1 MHDQRAPGK
10 INEETSMKKQ
20 TLLVGLVTAAL
31 FVGVSSL
38 QSQVARAGVGTAADD
53 QTTREIAE
61 LINQRHAAL
70 RNFDRGAYGGF
81 IDQSA
86 VFAEPGEVHN
96 GAQQISEA
104 HPTVGYK
111 MVVEHDSPTVTSFG
125 QTAVAF
131 YRQSQKEIYGEQSLI
146 SRWTVLDT
154 YVKKDGSWVLIAH
167 AQMPEPVNRQSV
179 KVNPAVFA
187 QYVGQYEWSPGFVD
201 TISVTGGKLMS
212 LLSNEDKPDELQP
225 LNETTFFVEGDDDE
239 GLITFEKGASGS
251 VSRYVYRTKGGDITA
266 KKIK

>member
-1 MHDQRAPGK
+1 
-10 INEETSMKKQ
+10 MKKH
-20 TLLVGLVTAAL
+20 TILIGMVMAVL
-31 FVGVSSL
+31 FLGISSL
-38 QSQVARAGVGTAADD
+38 QSQVAQAGVGAAADD

-70 RNFDRGAYGGF
+70 RNFDRDAYGGF

-86 VFAEPGEVHN
+86 VFAEPGGAIT

-111 MVVEHDSPTVTSFG
+111 MVVEHDSPKVTSFG

-154 YVKKDGSWVLIAH
+154 YIKKDGSWVLIAH
-167 AQMPEPVNRQSV
+167 AQMADPLKRQSV
-179 KVNPAVFA
+179 KVNPAVFT

-201 TISVTGGKLMS
+201 TISMTGGKLMS
-212 LLSNEDKPDELQP
+212 RLSNEDKPDELQP

>member
-1 MHDQRAPGK
+1 
-10 INEETSMKKQ
+10 MKKH

-31 FVGVSSL
+31 LVGGSSL
-38 QSQVARAGVGTAADD
+38 QSQVAPAGVGVAADD

-70 RNFDRGAYGGF
+70 KNFDRGAYGGF

-86 VFAEPGEVHN
+86 VFAEPAGVYT

-104 HPTVGYK
+104 RPTVGYK
-111 MVVEHDSPTVTSFG
+111 MVVEHDSPKVTSFG
-125 QTAVAF
+125 QTAVAV

-167 AQMPEPVNRQSV
+167 AQMPELLKRQSV
-179 KVNPAVFA
+179 KVNPAVLT
-187 QYVGQYEWSPGFVD
+187 QYAGQYEWGPGFVD
-201 TISVTGGKLMS
+201 TVSVAGGKLMS
-212 LLSNEDKPDELQP
+212 QLSNENKPDELQP
-225 LNETTFFVEGDDDE
+225 LNETTFFVNGDDDE
-239 GLITFEKGASGS
+239 GLIVFEKGTSGS
-251 VSRYVYRTKGGDITA
+251 VSRYVYRTRSGDITA